1 MDHMWARV
9 GSQLLARVSGPMKFR
24 LVLQPAMSCFFAIR
38 SGLAD
43 AKAGK
48 PPYFWALLSKPD
60 HREDMVKNLWKDVG
74 RVFLLALAMDV
85 VYQLIVLH
93 FVYPGEAIIVAVVL
107 AIVPYLIVRG
117 LVTRAARREEKQE
130 KNKFST
136 TGKQPPMSPAA

>member
-38 SGLAD
+38 QGLAD
-43 AKAGK
+43 AKAGN
-48 PPYFWALLSKPD
+48 PPYFWGLLSNPS
-60 HREDMVKNLWKDVG
+60 HRQDMIKNGWKHVG
-74 RVFLLALAMDV
+74 RVFLLALALDI

-107 AIVPYLIVRG
+107 AIVPYLVLRG
-117 LVTRAARREEKQE
+117 IVTRIARRKENDE
-130 KNKFST
+130 FRT
-136 TGKQPPMSPAA
+136 TDKQPPMSSAA